1 MVRITEQEAFRLGIA
16 PSLNKPKKR
25 KYNNNP
31 CTLNGLKFDSVKERD
46 FYIFLKDREKRGLI
60 FDLTLQ
66 EPIEILPAFT
76 DARGTKHKPIIYKA
90 DFTYIE
96 KIRDP
101 RGSIHYVKRYID
113 VKGGK
118 ATQTPVYRLKKKLL
132 AYQGI
137 FLEEV

>member
-16 PSLNKPKKR
+16 PSPKKPKKR

-46 FYIFLKDREKRGLI
+46 YYLVLLDRQKRGEI
-60 FDLTLQ
+60 FNLTLQ
-66 EPIEILPAFT
+66 EPIEILEAFT
-76 DARGTKHKPIIYKA
+76 DSRGVKHKPIIYKA

-96 KIRDP
+96 ACKELGYIK
-101 RGSIHYVKRYID
+101 HYVD
-113 VKGGK
+113 VKGGR
-118 ATQTPVYRLKKKLL
+118 ATKTPVYLLKKKLL
-132 AYQGI
+132 AYKGI